1 MASIEVEED
10 KKYANLLVRQKDL
23 YEVRFKG
30 FYLDEEIFKV
40 DELIEKAKPT
50 SFYTSD
56 DFKKSWDDT
65 KNEMKMPSP
74 IQPAKVL
81 GNWGGGGEGVLKRTL
96 HLQFF
101 WLHLLYFSLPPPK
114 HLFQDQGVYGGLF
127 VKNFCFVYIVGLLCL
142 WQ

>member
-81 GNWGGGGEGVLKRTL
+81 GNWGGGGRG
-96 HLQFF
+96 
-101 WLHLLYFSLPPPK
+101 
-114 HLFQDQGVYGGLF
+114 
-127 VKNFCFVYIVGLLCL
+127 
-142 WQ
+142 